1 MGVAAERPTAAA
13 GRGAAFIWTSPAAEV
28 AAASMTLVGAAP
40 VAACIVTAPQAPKI
54 PRAGASRAAA
64 PGVEAGSHVPLGPPP
79 QLLAAGTAGN
89 TRH

>member
-1 MGVAAERPTAAA
+1 MGAAAERPTAAA
-13 GRGAAFIWTSPAAEV
+13 GRGAAFIWTSLVAEV
-28 AAASMTLVGAAP
+28 VAASTTLEGAAP

-64 PGVEAGSHVPLGPPP
+64 PGVEAGSHVPLGPPLR
-79 QLLAAGTAGN
+79 LLAAAMAGN